1 MKARSM
7 FGLLLVVGASWGGS
21 AAQANSC
28 AAPSAVKM
36 PPLYSVG
43 WIPWLGD
50 LKSWRNYDPTT
61 IPGIGRLIN
70 SPDGTMVGEPLAGSP
85 TCNILPPGEYT
96 YVMKWQTNQTGLD
109 YIENTDI
116 IYLL

>member
-61 IPGIGRLIN
+61 IPGIGDKIGDKQEGGSSCSTQLMHSN
-70 SPDGTMVGEPLAGSP
+70 PLPLRPSG
-85 TCNILPPGEYT
+85 
-96 YVMKWQTNQTGLD
+96 
-109 YIENTDI
+109 
-116 IYLL
+116 